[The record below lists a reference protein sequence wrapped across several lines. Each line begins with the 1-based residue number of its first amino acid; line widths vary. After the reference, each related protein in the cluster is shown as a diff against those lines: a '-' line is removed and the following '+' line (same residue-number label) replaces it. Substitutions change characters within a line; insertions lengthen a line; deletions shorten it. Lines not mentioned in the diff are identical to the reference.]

1 MRTGRRPQHD
11 RQRAD
16 GRAQGAPLVEPI
28 TASSP
33 RPLDRPVMLQGWRDL
48 ASVHWRYEPE
58 LVQALL
64 PEGFRVDTF
73 DGSAWVGIIPFHM
86 QRIRIPGFPALGP
99 LSSFPETNLR
109 TYIVSPTGQRG
120 VWFASLDVTRLLPA
134 LVAQAVYRLP
144 YGWARMSI
152 ERTGDEVRY
161 ASQRRWP
168 TSGAA
173 SDLRIAVGER
183 IHSADVTEL
192 DHFLT
197 ARWALG
203 STLLGRLSWAEVDH
217 GPWPLHRATVVDVSE
232 TLTTAAGLP
241 APTGAPHA
249 LWSPGVEVRIGAPR
263 RLPAID
269 RRRAGGLPRELDRA
283 S

>member
-1 MRTGRRPQHD
+1 MAGRRPRHD
-11 RQRAD
+11 RRDA
-16 GRAQGAPLVEPI
+16 GGWAEGAPLVEPI
-28 TASSP
+28 TASRL
-33 RPLDRPVMLQGWRDL
+33 RPVARPVMLQGWRDL
-48 ASVHWRYEPE
+48 ASVHWRYDPD

-64 PEGFRVDTF
+64 PDGFRVDTF
-73 DGSAWVGIIPFHM
+73 DGSAWVGLIPFHM
-86 QRIRIPGFPALGP
+86 RRIRVPGLPALGP

-109 TYIVSPTGQRG
+109 TYIVSPTGRRG

-134 LVAQAVYRLP
+134 LVAQAAYRLP

-152 ERTGDEVRY
+152 DRTGDEVRY
-161 ASQRRWP
+161 ASRRRWP

-173 SDLRIAVGER
+173 SDLKIAVGER
-183 IHSADVTEL
+183 IEPADVTEL

-217 GPWPLHRATVVDVSE
+217 GPWPLHRATVLDVSE
-232 TLTTAAGLP
+232 TLTTSAGLP
-241 APTGAPHA
+241 APSGDPHA
-249 LWSPGVEVRIGAPR
+249 LWSPGVEVQIGAPR
-263 RLPAID
+263 RLPASD
-269 RRRAGGLPRELDRA
+269 RRRADGLTQELDRA

>member
-1 MRTGRRPQHD
+1 MTGRRRHREGPQVGP
-11 RQRAD
+11 RWAE
-16 GRAQGAPLVEPI
+16 AAPTVEPI
-28 TASSP
+28 TASPP
-33 RPLDRPVMLQGWRDL
+33 RPVDRPVMLQGWRDL
-48 ASVHWRYEPE
+48 ASVHWRYDPDV
-58 LVQALL
+58 VQALL

-73 DGSAWVGIIPFHM
+73 DGSAWVGLIPFHM
-86 QRIRIPGFPALGP
+86 RRIRFPGLPALGP

-109 TYIVSPTGQRG
+109 TYITSPTGRRG

-161 ASQRRWP
+161 ASRRRWP
-168 TSGAA
+168 TSGAS
-173 SDLRIAVGER
+173 SDLKIAVGEPIR
-183 IHSADVTEL
+183 PADVTEL

-203 STLLGRLSWAEVDH
+203 STLLGQLSWAEVDH
-217 GPWPLHRATVVDVSE
+217 APWPLHRATVLDVSE
-232 TLTTAAGLP
+232 TLTSAAGLP
-241 APTGAPHA
+241 APTGEPHA

-263 RLPAID
+263 RLHGLE
-269 RRRAGGLPRELDRA
+269 RRRADPRSPELHRA